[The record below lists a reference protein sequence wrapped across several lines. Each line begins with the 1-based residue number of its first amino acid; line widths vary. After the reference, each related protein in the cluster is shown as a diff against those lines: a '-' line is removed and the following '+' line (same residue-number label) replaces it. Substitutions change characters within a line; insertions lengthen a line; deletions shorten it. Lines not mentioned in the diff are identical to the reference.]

1 MLTVSTR
8 DLCALIEAVMVLG
21 WLRECEAEDRAQVG
35 AAIGALLEEPTFEEL
50 FAEPIVRL
58 FTARDGVLELFSR
71 RERVHLHPDAP
82 GQLQT
87 RGGFRIS
94 ADGILEAGRRRH
106 DPLGR
111 HICVTLI

>member
-1 MLTVSTR
+1 MISRPGSTAERAKASERKARYRARLRDGGAVLTVPTR

-58 FTARDGVLELFSR
+58 FTARDGVLEACFS
-71 RERVHLHPDAP
+71 
-82 GQLQT
+82 
-87 RGGFRIS
+87 
-94 ADGILEAGRRRH
+94 
-106 DPLGR
+106 
-111 HICVTLI
+111 

>member
-1 MLTVSTR
+1 MLTVPTR
-8 DLCALIEAVMVLG
+8 DVCALIEAVMVLG
-21 WLRECEAEDRAQVG
+21 WLRESEAEDRVQVG

-82 GQLQT
+82 G
-87 RGGFRIS
+87 RC
-94 ADGILEAGRRRH
+94 GREGVSGSS
-106 DPLGR
+106 GR
-111 HICVTLI
+111 HSRGWGEGDTIH